1 MKKIFTIICI
11 LVISSL
17 VLAQQDDS
25 VDVTFFYYPDIN
37 PNTVYLPGEFN
48 GWVNNSPVSLM
59 SFDPFN
65 DFWYKTVRL
74 RVDGPDPLPATFSV
88 PGAYQYKFFPD
99 GVWIA
104 DPLNPR
110 QNSNDN
116 NNSYLFIRN
125 PVIHLLLPNSTPA
138 SGIIRSRFPE
148 ISAYIFPSISS
159 DVDTSTI
166 IVSIDGVQYLNLG
179 SSYDQSEKTLS
190 FIPPNPLGD
199 GDHVLIVSAQSTVGT
214 FSADTTTFTIQSGAV
229 QFLTLDSETWKE
241 SWQLQGAI
249 FSDNGGYDTT
259 VTSAQIIRSDST
271 WDVSVAD
278 GKVDTMLYV
287 LEGDNYFKLKA
298 EVGGN
303 TEISDSIN
311 IIYKINHIP
320 YAQIDITQM
329 GSNLTFSGAN
339 STDPDGQQLTYLWN
353 EDPGNPE
360 VLGLNGQT
368 NEEVMVTKPA
378 TPGEYYISLAVEDTD
393 MNPDSTREFFVVK
406 QDSSDV
412 HVAGYEDNP
421 DWVKNARIYLLFFKA
436 FTSAGTIQ
444 SAIPNLEYIKA
455 MGFNVIWVLPV
466 TEISGNVDNQIN
478 IGYSIIDFEN
488 VESSYGTNEDY
499 KMFIEEAHNLGIKVI
514 QDITP
519 NHSAKFHPFA
529 QEALLFGDFSQYW
542 NYYQTQFIP
551 HNNNGLGDCVTPQ
564 GIWYYC
570 AFSDDLLNYSW
581 ADLDSRKYM
590 IDVYDYWV
598 RDFGIDGYRFD
609 VYWGPHRK
617 YGEQNMGI
625 PVRTT
630 LKHIKPDLLLLG
642 EDDGVGPGTEVLYAD
657 HGGGLDAAY
666 DSRLYFDAIRGFSFN
681 STGVNTL
688 HSKLNNDGYH
698 PGENSYFLRFM
709 ENQDEDRISYVYNSF
724 EKTMPVAT
732 SLFMAPGMPQM
743 LNGQEVGFGKGMGAP
758 GEPDLND
765 RRRGIIDWHFGG
777 KDLLTPHYQK
787 ITQIRAQFPAFS
799 QHRLDTNGDG
809 QVNNQDESDFDRVS
823 TNNGIV
829 YSFLRPYT
837 DSNGLTVVNFS
848 GTFQSVSLDLTNINL
863 KFTGGFDPGATYWVN
878 DLYNGTSTQTLGS
891 DLSGFNVSLS
901 SYGSVVYTIST
912 QEEMVILPVIPP
924 IVSVDDQAADIPE
937 DFNLFQNYPNP
948 FNPSTTIR
956 YSVVEP
962 GNVLIKIYDVLG
974 REIKTLVNEV
984 KTAGTYSSTWNG
996 DNNFGHKVNSGIYFY
1011 RIEAYLFVDTKK
1023 MILLK

>member
-1 MKKIFTIICI
+1 MKKIFTIIFI

-17 VLAQQDDS
+17 VLSQQEDS
-25 VDVTFFYYPDIN
+25 VDVTFFYYPENN
-37 PNTVYLPGEFN
+37 PTTVYLPGEFN
-48 GWVNNSPVSLM
+48 GWVNNSPTSLM
-59 SFDPFN
+59 NFDPVN
-65 DFWYKTVRL
+65 GSWYKTVRL
-74 RVDGPDPLPATFSV
+74 RVGGPDPLPVPFSI
-88 PGAYQYKFFPD
+88 PGAYQYKFYAD
-99 GVWIA
+99 GVWLG

-110 QNSNDN
+110 HNPNDN
-116 NNSYLFIRN
+116 ENSYLFIRN
-125 PVIHLLLPNSTPA
+125 PTIHLLLPNSTAA

-166 IVSIDGVQYLNLG
+166 FINIDGMQYLNIG
-179 SSYDQSEKTLS
+179 SSYDQSEKILS
-190 FIPPNPLGD
+190 FIVPDPLGD
-199 GDHVLIVSAQSTVGT
+199 GEHELILSVQSTVGT
-214 FSADTTTFTIQSGAV
+214 FSSDTTNFTIQSGAV

-241 SWQLQGAI
+241 SWRLQGAI
-249 FSDNGGYDTT
+249 FNDNGGYDTT

-271 WDVSVAD
+271 WNVSVVD
-278 GKVDTMLYV
+278 GKVDTSLYL

-311 IIYKINHIP
+311 IIHKINHIP
-320 YAQIDITQM
+320 SAQIDITQM
-329 GSNLTFSGAN
+329 GSILTLSGAN

-360 VLGLNGQT
+360 ILGIIGQT
-368 NEEVMVTKPA
+368 NEVIMVTKPSA
-378 TPGEYYISLAVEDTD
+378 SGEYYLSLTVEDTD
-393 MNPDSTREFFVVK
+393 INQDSTRAFFVVE
-406 QDSSDV
+406 QDSPNV
-412 HVAGYEDNP
+412 HVAGFEDNP
-421 DWVKNARIYLLFFKA
+421 EWVKNARVYLLFFKA
-436 FTSAGTIQ
+436 FTPAGTIQ
-444 SAIPNLEYIKA
+444 AAIANLEYIKA

-466 TEISGNVDNQIN
+466 TEIQGSVDNQIN

-499 KMFIEEAHNLGIKVI
+499 KEFIEEAHNLGIKVI

-519 NHSAKFHPFA
+519 NHTSKSHPFA

-542 NYYQTQFIP
+542 NYYQTQFIS

-570 AFSDDLLNYSW
+570 AFSDALLNYSW

-590 IDVYDYWV
+590 VDVYDYWV
-598 RDFGIDGYRFD
+598 REFGVDGYRFD

-625 PVRTT
+625 PVRNA
-630 LKHIKPDLLLLG
+630 LKHIKPDILLLG
-642 EDDGVGPGTEVLYAD
+642 EDDGTGVGTEVIYAD
-657 HGGGLDAAY
+657 YGGGLDVAY
-666 DSRLYFDAIRGFSFN
+666 DSKLYFNAIRGFTFN
-681 STGVNTL
+681 SSGVNSL
-688 HSKLNNDGYH
+688 HSELNNNGFY
-698 PGENSYFLRFM
+698 PGENSYFLRYM

-724 EKTMPVAT
+724 EKTMPIAT
-732 SLFMAPGMPQM
+732 SVFMAPGMPQI
-743 LNGQEVGFGKGMGAP
+743 LNGQEVGFGKGMGLP

-765 RRRGIIDWHFGG
+765 RRRGIIDWEFGG
-777 KDLLTPHYQK
+777 EDLLTPHYQK
-787 ITQIRAQFPAFS
+787 LAQIRAQFHAFS

-809 QVNNQDESDFDRVS
+809 QVNNHDESDFDRVN

-837 DSNGLTVVNFS
+837 DSNGLTVVNYS
-848 GTFQSVSLDLTNINL
+848 GSSQSVTLDLTSTNL

-878 DLYNGTSTQTLGS
+878 DLYNGTSTQSLGS
-891 DLSGFNVSLS
+891 DLSDFNVSLS
-901 SYGSVVYTIST
+901 SYGSVIYTIST

-924 IVSVDDQAADIPE
+924 IVSVDEQAADIPV
-937 DFNLFQNYPNP
+937 DYNLFQNYPNP

-956 YSVVEP
+956 YSIVEP
-962 GNVLIKIYDVLG
+962 GNVSIKIYDILG

-984 KTAGTYSSTWNG
+984 KIAGTYSSTWNG
-996 DNNFGHKVNSGIYFY
+996 DNNFGNKVSSGIYLY
-1011 RIEAYLFVDTKK
+1011 RMEAVDVMHVK
-1023 MILLK
+1023 MSWF